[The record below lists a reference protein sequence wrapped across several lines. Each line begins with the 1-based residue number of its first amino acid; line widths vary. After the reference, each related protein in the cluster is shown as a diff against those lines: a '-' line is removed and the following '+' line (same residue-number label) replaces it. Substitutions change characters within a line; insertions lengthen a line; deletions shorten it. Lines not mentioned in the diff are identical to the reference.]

1 MRTPKPLHLEL
12 KPSRCLAAY
21 LAVVHGSVAWVFVA
35 ILPVG
40 WAVLGLVFV
49 VLSAQ
54 YYWRHSVALT
64 GSGAATQL
72 LFTANNWRVS
82 RVAALENELVEWRD
96 AAFLPFLLV
105 LRFRDGR
112 GRNFSVVVAADQL
125 DPQTFRRLRVIA
137 RFARLPKSDRQS
149 ALR

>member
-1 MRTPKPLHLEL
+1 MRTPKPLYLEL

-21 LAVVHGSVAWVFVA
+21 LAFVHSSVAWVFIA

-54 YYWRHSVALT
+54 YYWRHSVVLT
-64 GSGAATQL
+64 GSRAVTQL
-72 LFTANNWRVS
+72 LFTANSWRVS
-82 RVAALENELVEWRD
+82 RVAALDNELVEWRD
-96 AAFLPFLLV
+96 AVILPYMLV
-105 LRFRDGR
+105 LRFRDRGGR
-112 GRNFSVVVAADQL
+112 RFSVVIVADQV

-137 RFARLPKSDRQS
+137 RFARLPIDHSQSDFR
-149 ALR
+149 